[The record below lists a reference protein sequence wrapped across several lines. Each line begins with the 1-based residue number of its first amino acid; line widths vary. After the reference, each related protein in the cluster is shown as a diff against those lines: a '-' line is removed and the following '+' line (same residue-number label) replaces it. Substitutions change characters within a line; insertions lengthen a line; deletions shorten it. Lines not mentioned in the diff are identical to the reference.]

1 VPTRVYQCKSCNLT
15 SSITWTPPA
24 TPRCVCKSAQLVRVA
39 LTPEP
44 VTATPEVPKTPPQ
57 PLKPLSQPSFLQEL
71 KASKVGI
78 LDPATGARYANRT
91 NLNQNAYDHYWGQA
105 MSGLPAK
112 DNSVAGTQAEVS
124 RIVRC
129 VVNSVTSKIIP
140 NLWLDL
146 MFRGRRYYLPTRQ
159 NVDLTLPLG
168 EMAAGKC
175 RPFEHGNANTAYGNH
190 GNPLPLKVGTEN
202 VTYLE
207 FGWRYRVPP
216 GLISSTKTGTR
227 FIDVLDENKG
237 QFRDMPLKSGIFRR
251 INDDGGTMEDGL
263 RLIISDWGYL
273 FFTNTHYREFLIYD
287 PEKGKWLDYHRA
299 GTADRSYYEQGAPN
313 KNWILPV
320 SAPGYW

>member
-1 VPTRVYQCKSCNLT
+1 VQELQSYQFHHLAAARNST
-15 SSITWTPPA
+15 
-24 TPRCVCKSAQLVRVA
+24 LVRVS

-44 VTATPEVPKTPPQ
+44 QVPKIPLPP
-57 PLKPLSQPSFLQEL
+57 PKPLNPFSQPSFLQEL

-78 LDPATGARYANRT
+78 LDPTTGARYANRT

-105 MSGLPAK
+105 MSELPEK
-112 DNSVAGTQAEVS
+112 DNSVNGTQAEVS

-129 VVNSVTSKIIP
+129 VVNSVKSKIIF
-140 NLWLDL
+140 NLWLDML
-146 MFRGRRYYLPTRQ
+146 YRGRRYYLPTTQ
-159 NVDLTLPLG
+159 NVDLSMPLG
-168 EMAAGKC
+168 EMAGGKC
-175 RPFEHGNANTAYGNH
+175 RPFEHGNANTAYGNR

-216 GLISSTKTGTR
+216 RLISRTANGIA
-227 FIDVLDENKG
+227 FIDVLDDQKRA
-237 QFRDMPLKSGIFRR
+237 FRDLQLKSGIYRR
-251 INDDGGTMEDGL
+251 INDDGGTMEAGL

-287 PEKGKWLDYHRA
+287 PEEDKWVDYHR
-299 GTADRSYYEQGAPN
+299 TRSADRSYYEQGAPN

-320 SAPGYW
+320 SAPGFW